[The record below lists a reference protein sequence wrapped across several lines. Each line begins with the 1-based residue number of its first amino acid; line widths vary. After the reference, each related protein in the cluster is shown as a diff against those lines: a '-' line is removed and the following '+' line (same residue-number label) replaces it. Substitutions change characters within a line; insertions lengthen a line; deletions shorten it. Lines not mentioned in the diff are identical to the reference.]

1 LPHRLA
7 GGAGMVCLSG
17 YCDAGQDEVDAG
29 EELFAIVMP
38 GQLRRHLM
46 HERVIGGIELR
57 PLRGDGREEGR
68 PIRIAREEA
77 GARGVPEEA

>member
-1 LPHRLA
+1 
-7 GGAGMVCLSG
+7 
-17 YCDAGQDEVDAG
+17 
-29 EELFAIVMP
+29 MP